1 MTTLPSP
8 PLSPVDAPY
17 TSTKLMTSPTRRG
30 FRKEHHRHPERR
42 RDTFELLQALVIE
55 HQRLEQQEYD
65 TMLRQAPSIS
75 CRTPT
80 KPPKGILVNT
90 SYRGH
95 NDTETNE
102 QQTTRLLP
110 STKTNN
116 LSELTLNDSPSV
128 SRDKDHFCP
137 TIPPSSSV
145 PVTERTP
152 PRSSLS
158 KIAFALPPPI
168 APSSSS
174 PSSSAISR
182 HVSSSPSPLSSSYS
196 SPVSSSQS
204 SPSQAP
210 RHSVVRFSVN
220 PPKIYRYPKLPGNQE
235 I

>member
-30 FRKEHHRHPERR
+30 YRKEHHRHPERR

-55 HQRLEQQEYD
+55 HQRLEQQEYE
-65 TMLRQAPSIS
+65 TMLKQAPSIS

-80 KPPKGILVNT
+80 KLPKGILVNT
-90 SYRGH
+90 SNREH
-95 NDTETNE
+95 NDSEVNA
-102 QQTTRLLP
+102 QQTSQLRP
-110 STKTNN
+110 STRTNN
-116 LSELTLNDSPSV
+116 KAELTLNDSHSL

-137 TIPPSSSV
+137 TIPPSSI
-145 PVTERTP
+145 PATERSP
-152 PRSSLS
+152 PRSS
-158 KIAFALPPPI
+158 KIAFALSPPI
-168 APSSSS
+168 TPSSSS
-174 PSSSAISR
+174 LSSSSAIAR
-182 HVSSSPSPLSSSYS
+182 PYSSSPSPLSSSYS
-196 SPVSSSQS
+196 SPVSSSSS